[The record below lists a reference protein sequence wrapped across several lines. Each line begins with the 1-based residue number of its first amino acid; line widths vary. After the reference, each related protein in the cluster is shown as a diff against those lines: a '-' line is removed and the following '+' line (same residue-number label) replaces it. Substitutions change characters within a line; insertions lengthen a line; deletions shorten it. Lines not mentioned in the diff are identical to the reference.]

1 MQFSLYSE
9 DSSRTYFYNKQICN
23 DAKRKISYESYIEK
37 KRKGTNES
45 RLENWGN
52 KQVKT
57 Q

>member
-37 KRKGTNES
+37 KGKEQMKAGS
-45 RLENWGN
+45 KIGAIN
-52 KQVKT
+52 K
-57 Q
+57 